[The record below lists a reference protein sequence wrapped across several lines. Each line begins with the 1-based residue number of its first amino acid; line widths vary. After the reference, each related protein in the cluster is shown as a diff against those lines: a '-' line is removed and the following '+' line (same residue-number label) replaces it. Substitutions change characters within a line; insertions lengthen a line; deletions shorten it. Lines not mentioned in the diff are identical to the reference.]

1 MVRTGTVEDA
11 RVWQGASIIGHGMSI
26 LRNAFLAASQS
37 PWLRERSTRY
47 KFVRRSVSR
56 FMPGETV
63 EDALPV
69 AAELARQNI
78 GSVLTKLGENVADAR
93 EAEQVM
99 RHYVDVLAKINAQ
112 GLASELSVKPTQLG
126 LDLDAH
132 LCYANLKKI
141 IERENPKRVVWIDME
156 ASQYVHPTLDLY
168 RRAKADFPNVGVCLQ
183 AYLYR
188 TAKDLE
194 SLLPLGPAIRLV
206 KGAYQEPAS
215 IAYPSKK
222 DVDANYFALAKM
234 LVSETARQAG
244 VRAAFA
250 THDRDLIR
258 LICDSSAVQGLPRSA
273 YEFQMLYGIQR
284 AEQARLAKEGWR
296 SMVLV
301 SYGSYWFPWYM
312 RRLAERPANAWFVL
326 RNMLSP

>member
-1 MVRTGTVEDA
+1 
-11 RVWQGASIIGHGMSI
+11 MS
-26 LRNAFLAASQS
+26 LMRKVFLEASQNQ
-37 PWLRERSTRY
+37 WLRERASRY
-47 KFVRRSVSR
+47 RFVKRSVSR

-69 AAELARQNI
+69 AAELAKAHL
-78 GSVLTKLGENVADAR
+78 GTVFTKLGENVAEAA
-93 EAEQVM
+93 EAEQVVQ
-99 RHYVDVLAKINAQ
+99 HYCDVLVKLKAA
-112 GLASELSVKPTQLG
+112 GLPTELSVKPTQLG
-126 LDLDAH
+126 LDLGAD

-141 IERENPKRVVWIDME
+141 IAREDPARVVWMDME
-156 ASQYVHPTLDLY
+156 ASQYVDATLALY
-168 RRAKADFPNVGVCLQ
+168 RRAKAEFANVGVCLQ

-194 SLLPLGPAIRLV
+194 ALLPLGPAIRLV

-215 IAYPSKK
+215 IAYPAKK

-234 LVSETARQAG
+234 LVSEAARRAG

-250 THDRDLIR
+250 THDGDLIR
-258 LICDSSAVQGLPRSA
+258 LICDSCAVQGLPKSA

-284 AEQARLAKEGWR
+284 AEQLRLAQEGWR
-296 SMVLV
+296 MMVLV

-312 RRLAERPANAWFVL
+312 RRLAERPANAWFVV
-326 RNMLSP
+326 RNLLSP